1 MVERRITGEPT
12 EVITEEVTVETP
24 DELTVD
30 NIEMTEDG
38 GALVNP
44 MSEQEEVEFDS
55 NLAEYMD
62 EKDLQD
68 MSSDLIGDYKEDSS
82 SREEW
87 YDAYAKGLKLL
98 GFKYEDRS
106 QPFQGASG
114 VTHPLLSETVTQFQL
129 KLTKNY
135 YLPMVQSEY
144 K

>member
-12 EVITEEVTVETP
+12 QVITEEVTVETP
-24 DELTVD
+24 EELTVE
-30 NIEMTEDG
+30 NVEMTEDG
-38 GALVNP
+38 GALINP
-44 MSEQEEVEFDS
+44 LEQQEEVEFDS

-68 MSSDLIGDYKEDSS
+68 ISSDLIGDYKEDSS

-114 VTHPLLSETVTQFQL
+114 VTHPLLSETVTQFQAQAYNCL
-129 KLTKNY
+129 LYT
-135 YLPMVQSEY
+135 SDAADE
-144 K
+144 